1 MLSARFRDLD
11 LVEDCLQDACTRA
24 LTAWAAGAPENP
36 AAWLLT
42 VAQRRV
48 LDVLR
53 QRAVHTRKAPLIAED
68 EAVEP
73 VLPATDS
80 EIPDER
86 LALMTLCAHPALS
99 PESRVALTLRLVGGL
114 TTAEIA
120 RMFFVQEATMAAR
133 LTRAK
138 KKIAAAKVPFEL
150 PGADV
155 LSERLSGIATVIYL
169 IFTEGYAPTSGEALT
184 RPDLAGE
191 AIRLARLLRE
201 LAPGDQSVRGLLAL
215 MLLHHAR
222 RDARAD
228 ANGDIVLLRNQ
239 DRTLWRWDEI
249 DEGRALLESADGET
263 DYVLQAAIAAEHL
276 NPETDWRR
284 IAGLYERLERSTPSP
299 AIRLNRAIAVGEADG
314 PAAALA
320 LLDGLED
327 SLGEGMGLPATRA
340 ELLMRLGRHREAL
353 AHYDMAI
360 AACRVAPERAF
371 LERRRGEAAA
381 KG

>member
-1 MLSARFRDLD
+1 MARFRDLD
-11 LVEDCLQDACTRA
+11 LVEDCLQEAYARA
-24 LTAWAAGAPENP
+24 LTAWADEAPNNP

-53 QRAVHTRKAPLIAED
+53 QRAAHARNAHLVAED
-68 EAVEP
+68 EAVAP
-73 VLPATDS
+73 VLPASDA

-99 PESRVALTLRLVGGL
+99 PEARVALTLRLVGGL
-114 TTAEIA
+114 STAEIA

-138 KKIAAAKVPFEL
+138 KKISAAKVPFEL
-150 PGADV
+150 PDASV
-155 LSERLSGIATVIYL
+155 LNERLSGVATVIYL

-191 AIRLARLLRE
+191 AIRLARLLRQ
-201 LAPGDQSVRGLLAL
+201 LVPGDQSARGLLAL

-228 ANGDIVLLRNQ
+228 AHGGVILLRHQ
-239 DRTLWRWDEI
+239 DRSLWHWTEI
-249 DEGRALLESADGET
+249 NEGLALLGGADGET
-263 DYVLQAAIAAEHL
+263 DYGLQASIAAEHL
-276 NPETDWRR
+276 KPETDWRK
-284 IAGLYERLERSTPSP
+284 IAALYERLERSTPSP
-299 AIRLNRAIAVGEADG
+299 AVRLNRAIAVGEAEG

-320 LLDGLED
+320 LLDGLDD
-327 SLGEGMGLPATRA
+327 SLGGSMGLPATRA
-340 ELLMRLGRHREAL
+340 EFLVRLGRHAEAL
-353 AHYDMAI
+353 MHYNAAI
-360 AACRVAPERAF
+360 AACEVAPERAL
-371 LERRRGEAAA
+371 LERRLGEAAA
-381 KG
+381 LA